1 MVGVEVEVH
10 AWEPL
15 STSFQKS
22 LGCFSDKALPIPSH
36 KQSWCASKQQ
46 QSAVDP
52 NSAVKGGGEHS

>member
-36 KQSWCASKQQ
+36 KQSP
-46 QSAVDP
+46 VP
-52 NSAVKGGGEHS
+52 L